1 MSILRLNPA
10 DLFQSPAFSQA
21 IVTQGP
27 GRTIYVGGQNAV
39 DAQGQLVGS
48 GDLTAQTRQALLNV
62 QTALEAAGAGWAEV
76 VRLGVYLVQGQ
87 DVQAGFKAAQEVM
100 GPNAAPPTITVLF
113 VAALGRPEYLV
124 EIEATAFVEG

>member
-1 MSILRLNPA
+1 MSIQRLNPEG
-10 DLFQSPAFSQA
+10 LFQSPAFSQT

-39 DAQGQLVGS
+39 DAQGQLVGPDEL
-48 GDLTAQTRQALLNV
+48 GAQTRQALLNV
-62 QTALEAAGAGWAEV
+62 QTALQAAGAGWNAV
-76 VRLGVYLVQGQ
+76 VRLGIYLVPGQ

-100 GPNAAPPTITVLF
+100 GQTAGPPTITVLF

-124 EIEATAFVEG
+124 EIEATAFVGD